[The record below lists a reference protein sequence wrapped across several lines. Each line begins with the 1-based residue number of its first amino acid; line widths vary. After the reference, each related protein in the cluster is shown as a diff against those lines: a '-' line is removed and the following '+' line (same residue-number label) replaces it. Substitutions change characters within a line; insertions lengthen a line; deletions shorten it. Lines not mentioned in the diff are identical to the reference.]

1 MEELQVFLL
10 GVIQGLTEFLPVS
23 SSGHIEIFKSV
34 FNITFLKNQGLLL
47 TLVLHFATALSTI
60 WVFKKDILKIFINNT
75 KQDNRFV
82 LNIII
87 SMIPAVF
94 VGLFFEKQINYLF
107 NSNILLVGIM
117 LLVTATLLYK
127 TDKINPNFKSISLIN
142 AFLIGMIQAFSILP
156 GISRSGATIAMAVFL
171 GIGKNEAA
179 RFSFLMV
186 IPLIFGSMSK
196 SVLGFSNTE
205 NLDFTPILLIGFV
218 SAFFTGI
225 IACKLMI
232 KLVKKSQLK
241 YFGLYCFIVGLLV
254 IGHEVI

>member
-10 GVIQGLTEFLPVS
+10 GVVQGLTEFLPVS
-23 SSGHIEIFKSV
+23 SSGHIEIFKFV
-34 FNITFLKNQGLLL
+34 FNITFLKNHGLLL

-60 WVFKKDILKIFINNT
+60 WVFKNDILKIFLNNT
-75 KQDNRFV
+75 KQGNRFV

-87 SMIPAVF
+87 SMIPSVF
-94 VGLFFEKQINYLF
+94 VGLFFEKLINDLF
-107 NSNILLVGIM
+107 NSNILLVGVM
-117 LLVTATLLYK
+117 LLVTATFLYK
-127 TDKINPNFKSISLIN
+127 TDKANPVLKSISLKN
-142 AFLIGMIQAFSILP
+142 AFLIGIIQAFSILP

-171 GIGKNEAA
+171 GIDKNEAA

-196 SVLGFSNTE
+196 SVLDLSNTE
-205 NLDFTPILLIGFV
+205 TLNFSPILFVGFI

-241 YFGLYCFIVGLLV
+241 YFGLYCFIVGLLA
-254 IGHEVI
+254 IAYEII

>member
-10 GVIQGLTEFLPVS
+10 GVVQGLTEFLPVS

-47 TLVLHFATALSTI
+47 TLVLHFATALSTV
-60 WVFKKDILKIFINNT
+60 WVFKKDILKFFINNT
-75 KQDNRFV
+75 KQGNRFV

-94 VGLFFEKQINYLF
+94 IGLFFEKRINDLF
-107 NSNILLVGIM
+107 NSNILLVGVM
-117 LLVTATLLYK
+117 LLVTATFLYK
-127 TDKINPNFKSISLIN
+127 TDKANTSLKSISLKN
-142 AFLIGMIQAFSILP
+142 AFLIGIIQAFSILP

-171 GIGKNEAA
+171 GIDKNEAA

-196 SVLGFSNTE
+196 SVLDFSDTE
-205 NLDFTPILLIGFV
+205 TLNFTPILLIGFI

-241 YFGLYCFIVGLLV
+241 YFGLYCFLVGLLA
-254 IGHEVI
+254 ITYEVI